1 MGPRTWGHGVT
12 KRDVRLQSAYSGMA
26 IETGHVWGPLD
37 LVGGLPCLD
46 FANTAGG
53 HTKIREVERIPT
65 YQDVVNWAE
74 FAGVVTGG
82 EARSIAQAAKARPG
96 IAARQVEEMHVFREA
111 LHRTVAAISAGQP
124 IAAKDFAKIRAVITE
139 AIGNA
144 EIAREDEAFRWTADV
159 AAPGLGTVL
168 NRVALSAHDML
179 TREKP
184 SQLRICERCTWVF
197 IDRTKNQKRR
207 FCRQDACGAKSRSER
222 FYEKHRGA

>member
-1 MGPRTWGHGVT
+1 MSKPENG
-12 KRDVRLQSAYSGMA
+12 LQSAYSGMA

-65 YQDVVNWAE
+65 YRDVVNWALYAE
-74 FAGVVTGG
+74 IISAA
-82 EARSIAQAAKARPG
+82 EARGITGTAKAHPQE
-96 IAARQVEEMHVFREA
+96 AARQVHEMHLFREA
-111 LHRTVAAISAGQP
+111 LHRSVAAISGGEP
-124 IAAKDFAKIRAVITE
+124 IAVKDFAKVRAVITKAVAVAELGRQDEVFVWSADAE
-139 AIGNA
+139 AL
-144 EIAREDEAFRWTADV
+144 
-159 AAPGLGTVL
+159 GLSTVL
-168 NRVALSAHDML
+168 TRVALSAHDML

-207 FCRQDACGAKSRSER
+207 FCRQDACGAKARAER
-222 FYEKHRGA
+222 FYERHRD

>member
-1 MGPRTWGHGVT
+1 MAGHDVT
-12 KRDVRLQSAYSGMA
+12 KREARLQSAYSGMA
-26 IETGHVWGPLD
+26 IETGHAWGPLD
-37 LVGGLPCLD
+37 LVGGLPCLN

-65 YQDVVNWAE
+65 YQDVVNWAL
-74 FAGVVTGG
+74 FAEIVNAS
-82 EARSIAQAAKARPG
+82 EARGITQAAKAKPG
-96 IAARQVEEMHVFREA
+96 LAERQVEAMHVFREA
-111 LHRTVAAISAGQP
+111 LHRTVAAISGGQP

-139 AIGNA
+139 AMGIA
-144 EIAREDEAFRWTADV
+144 EIARKEESFLWTADV
-159 AAPGLGTVL
+159 ATPGLGTVL

-184 SQLRICERCTWVF
+184 SQLRICERCTWLF

-222 FYEKHRGA
+222 FYEKHRDA

>member
-1 MGPRTWGHGVT
+1 VT
-12 KRDVRLQSAYSGMA
+12 KREDRLQSAYSGMA

-65 YQDVVNWAE
+65 YQDVVNWAL
-74 FAGVVTGG
+74 FAAVVSAG
-82 EARSIAQAAKARPG
+82 EARSILQAAKAKPG
-96 IAARQVEEMHVFREA
+96 AAEREVEAMHAFREA
-111 LHRTVAAISAGQP
+111 LHRTVAAISGGQP
-124 IAAKDFAKIRAVITE
+124 IAAKDFAKVRAVITE

-159 AAPGLGTVL
+159 VAPGLGTVL
-168 NRVALSAHDML
+168 NRVALSAHEML

-222 FYEKHRGA
+222 FYERHRDG

>member
-1 MGPRTWGHGVT
+1 VT
-12 KRDVRLQSAYSGMA
+12 KREERLQSAHFGMA

-65 YQDVVNWAE
+65 FQDVINWAV
-74 FAGVVTGG
+74 FAEIVTGS
-82 EARSIAQAAKARPG
+82 EARAIAQAAKAKPG
-96 IAARQVEEMHVFREA
+96 VAERQVEAMHTFREA
-111 LHRTVAAISAGQP
+111 LQRTVAAISGGQP
-124 IAAKDFAKIRAVITE
+124 IAPKDFAKVRAVITE
-139 AIGNA
+139 AVGVA
-144 EIAREDEAFRWTADV
+144 EIAREDEAFRWTADA

-168 NRVALSAHDML
+168 TRVALSAHDMF
-179 TREKP
+179 TRENP

-207 FCRQDACGAKSRSER
+207 FCRQDACGNKARAAR
-222 FYEKHRGA
+222 FYERHRE

>member
-65 YQDVVNWAE
+65 FQDAVNWAL
-74 FAGVVTGG
+74 FAEIVTGG
-82 EARSIAQAAKARPG
+82 EARGIAHAAKAKPG
-96 IAARQVEEMHVFREA
+96 AAERQVEEMHAFREA
-111 LHRTVAAISAGQP
+111 LQRTVAAISAGQP
-124 IAAKDFAKIRAVITE
+124 IPAKDFAKVRAVITE
-139 AIGNA
+139 AVGIA
-144 EIAREDEAFRWTADV
+144 EIKRQDQAFLWTTD
-159 AAPGLGTVL
+159 AATPDLGTVL
-168 NRVALSAHDML
+168 TRVALSAHDMFA
-179 TREKP
+179 REKP

-207 FCRQDACGAKSRSER
+207 FCRQDACGNKARAAR
-222 FYEKHRGA
+222 FYERHRE